1 MLELAAQLPSTPA
14 LSRTQPSEDA
24 YDNHGP
30 ERVEDASVAA
40 RRHYRSPSHSD
51 VEYDEDGAYRSVARP
66 MDVAAAGGTGGAK
79 VGKGAKIDKESRKGK
94 SRLRAARI
102 ITAQEDQARIQQT
115 LLHGTREEQTTLFR
129 YREIDR
135 GASRVELIEIVREV
149 APDRSPDSIQ
159 SRHLPPGQ
167 GPYRPRVP
175 GQPHPGRSGR
185 TPPGQGRYADKSK
198 SAVKKATRGPAKKTM
213 THRSTGWTK
222 IENAMKA
229 DRDTSPFYGEWRKVE
244 KKGRSGSY
252 LPPSQMSPGLAAT
265 VAGLRSRY
273 TVGRRPLCTPGTSAG
288 SRSTRKRSTRRPA
301 SDRPAWARPR
311 SASTIR
317 PSPGTPWSRTPTG
330 SASTGRTTPANSTCA
345 TRGPDG

>member
-159 SRHLPPGQ
+159 SAI
-167 GPYRPRVP
+167 YRLVK
-175 GQPHPGRSGR
+175 GR
-185 TPPGQGRYADKSK
+185 TGHESRDNRTPGDPVVRRPDKGG
-198 SAVKKATRGPAKKTM
+198 TRTRA
-213 THRSTGWTK
+213 S
-222 IENAMKA
+222 
-229 DRDTSPFYGEWRKVE
+229 
-244 KKGRSGSY
+244 
-252 LPPSQMSPGLAAT
+252 PPSRRRRA
-265 VAGLRSRY
+265 
-273 TVGRRPLCTPGTSAG
+273 GRR
-288 SRSTRKRSTRRPA
+288 RR
-301 SDRPAWARPR
+301 R
-311 SASTIR
+311 
-317 PSPGTPWSRTPTG
+317 
-330 SASTGRTTPANSTCA
+330 
-345 TRGPDG
+345 